1 MTRREKNLAMTR
13 TKSFA
18 MTGRKRSPYD
28 EKWKTSERGEREGLA
43 MRGREGSWDE
53 GKERAFPQRR
63 HCERS
68 EAISRVGL
76 SMGR

>member
-1 MTRREKNLAMTR
+1 MTR

-53 GKERAFPQRR
+53 GKERVFPNGVIASEAKQSQGLAFPWVDK
-63 HCERS
+63 E
-68 EAISRVGL
+68 
-76 SMGR
+76 